1 MNEGPKAGEVN
12 TNLSSIVCIA
22 NGGIFIPNFRIGGE
36 RMTMGKREVNS
47 IWARVRPDVDV
58 DDLIFRYEA
67 GRTSEEKQSCSD
79 R

>member
-1 MNEGPKAGEVN
+1 
-12 TNLSSIVCIA
+12 
-22 NGGIFIPNFRIGGE
+22 
-36 RMTMGKREVNS
+36 MTMGKREVNS